1 MVDNEGCGCAALV
14 LVGEDGVVLE
24 GAGGEGPVH
33 RVAPGEGWRGLTAT
47 SDLPERG
54 SVDSDGLGAGL
65 SLVYRRRKV
74 FVSAEVWFSFR

>member
-1 MVDNEGCGCAALV
+1 MRSRGRKEWESVVFVDYVFLV

-47 SDLPERG
+47 SI
-54 SVDSDGLGAGL
+54 
-65 SLVYRRRKV
+65 
-74 FVSAEVWFSFR
+74 